1 MAGQAMWPEWSTE
14 KAIKE
19 GYRVSY
25 ILYAVASDLAEC
37 IRSVPWQVK
46 QRTNGGDV
54 IVESH
59 PLVELVR
66 SPNTEGTWGS
76 LMEAVDLY
84 KSLAGN
90 AYGVWLPVGPD
101 DLDLWLLRPER
112 VSIVPDARGHID
124 HYSYLVPGEATP
136 TTYKPEQIV
145 HFKFF
150 DPGDDYYG
158 MAPLQAASRLV
169 DTSND
174 GLLWNRNSMKN
185 RARPEMVMSPKEH
198 LSPDQHEKLL
208 ELLKKQVDGPEN
220 ARRTLIPSE
229 PFEILQLSLTPIE
242 MDFLNSFNTYEV
254 GVCKVFHVHPE
265 AIGALGATFE
275 NKEWAIRAKW
285 EGPVQSRLSEM
296 RATLNHK
303 FRIPFS
309 TIDPSVARVGDLWLD
324 YDLSESPLAD
334 YKVSKAIERATKVW
348 ACGMPWNVAAD
359 VFGVGT
365 PPIKGG
371 DVGYIS
377 ALMLPLG
384 TTSQWSVDGDA
395 GRSVRSVNLE
405 TEDQFQAHYRVTDRR
420 KQGWERGVAVKVADQ
435 FGAQRKAVV
444 RAVENGT
451 RDTDDVIASFRSDW
465 EKLLTGVER
474 AVIADFG
481 ETVADDLNGPRSMT
495 SAESRG
501 STEASAAGPVLTS
514 GETRAYEFD
523 AWSKSVQDWVRR
535 HTAEAVDEI
544 QKTTQQGIRRVV
556 LSGLGEGWDMRRIA
570 AAVDDQF
577 KEWEGGS
584 GAYRSMRIARTEVH
598 SAASYGMH
606 EAARQSGVVEEKA
619 WLSSMD
625 PPRARE
631 EHMELSGKWIP
642 FDEPFVMPDGTEMD
656 CPGDGPPEH
665 VINCRC
671 VTMYRAGK

>member
-1 MAGQAMWPEWSTE
+1 MAGQTMWPEWSTE

-46 QRTNGGDV
+46 QRTKGGDV

-76 LMEAVDLY
+76 LMEAVDIY

-90 AYGVWLPVGPD
+90 AYGVWIPVGQD
-101 DLDLWLLRPER
+101 NLDLWLLRPER
-112 VSIVPDARGHID
+112 VSIVPDALGHID
-124 HYSYLVPGEATP
+124 HYSYLVPGEVTP
-136 TTYKPEQIV
+136 TRYKPEQIV

-158 MAPLQAASRLV
+158 MAPLQAAARLV

-198 LSPDQHEKLL
+198 LSADQHETLL

-296 RATLNHK
+296 RSTLNHK
-303 FRIPFS
+303 FRIQFG
-309 TIDPSVARVGDLWLD
+309 TIDPSVARVGDLWMD
-324 YDLSESPLAD
+324 YDLSGSPLAD
-334 YKVSKAIERATKVW
+334 YKLSKAIERATKVW

-371 DVGYIS
+371 EVGYIS

-384 TTSQWSVDGDA
+384 TTSQWSVDGDTSG
-395 GRSVRSVNLE
+395 GRSAPRSVNLE

-451 RDTDDVIASFRSDW
+451 RDTDDVIASFRADW

-481 ETVADDLNGPRSMT
+481 GEVAKDIAEPGRALRSD
-495 SAESRG
+495 
-501 STEASAAGPVLTS
+501 
-514 GETRAYEFD
+514 FD

-598 SAASYGMH
+598 SASSYGMH

-619 WLSSMD
+619 CS
-625 PPRARE
+625 RAWTRR
-631 EHMELSGKWIP
+631 G
-642 FDEPFVMPDGTEMD
+642 
-656 CPGDGPPEH
+656 
-665 VINCRC
+665 
-671 VTMYRAGK
+671 RAKSTW